1 MSSVLFDAPGP
12 RARKRHLLYGMLFS
26 LLLLVLVGW
35 VAKRFY
41 DEGVL
46 TSEVFNATFQNRNI
60 RYMWEGLQGTL
71 KAAVLGVLASVVFG
85 AVFAVGRLSTHR
97 WISLPCAVVVEV
109 FRAVPLVLLIL
120 AVWFAWKETLGTLGS
135 LVVGLML
142 YNGSVLS
149 EVFRAGMNAVP
160 KGQSEAAYALGL
172 RKTQVTNLI
181 LMPQAVRIMLPTIV
195 SQCVIV
201 LKDTS
206 LGYLIIYQEL
216 IRHARQLALSVPNGT
231 ILVYLTTAAVFITLN
246 YSLSKLAQY
255 LERRLARRP
264 GTGPRLGGRRR
275 GRAGTP
281 SQT

>member
-12 RARKRHLLYGMLFS
+12 RARRRHRVYAVLFS
-26 LLLLVLVGW
+26 LLLLAMAAW
-35 VAKRFY
+35 VVQRFRA
-41 DEGVL
+41 EEVM
-46 TSEVFNATFQNRNI
+46 TAQVFNDVFQNRNI
-60 RYMWEGLQGTL
+60 RYLWEGLQGTL
-71 KAAVLGVLASVVFG
+71 KAAVLAILASVGFG
-85 AVFAVGRLSTHR
+85 VVFAVGRMSSHR
-97 WISLPCAVVVEV
+97 WISWPCGVVVEV
-109 FRAVPLVLLIL
+109 CRAVPLVVLIL
-120 AVWFAWKETLGTLGS
+120 AVWFAWKETIGTLGA

-149 EVFRAGMNAVP
+149 EVFRAGINAVP

-206 LGYLIIYQEL
+206 LGYIIVYGEL
-216 IRHARQLALSVPNGT
+216 VRHARLLANTVPNGT
-231 ILVYLTTAAVFITLN
+231 ILTYLTVAAVFISIN
-246 YSLSKLAQY
+246 YGLSKLAQY

-264 GTGPRLGGRRR
+264 RTGRRSR
-275 GRAGTP
+275 PPAPATTP
-281 SQT
+281 SDA